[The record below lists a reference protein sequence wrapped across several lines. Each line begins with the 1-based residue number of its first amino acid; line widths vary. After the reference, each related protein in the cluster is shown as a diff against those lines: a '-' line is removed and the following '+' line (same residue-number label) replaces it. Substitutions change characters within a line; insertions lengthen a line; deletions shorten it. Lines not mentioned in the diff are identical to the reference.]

1 VSEPEP
7 ENLDPENLDLEAQRL
22 VRYLAGRPSSFWAG
36 DTGAERL
43 EVLRHLVQA
52 LADLCADLCADLRPD
67 PAAAPRAGTR
77 KTPQLAPYPT
87 LDLLLVVAHDLR
99 LAGELPEA
107 HLGDAATEG
116 PIRAGL
122 AEIVVHRGEL
132 DGTGV
137 PTAWRPVVARA
148 RLRCVPG

>member
-1 VSEPEP
+1 MSDLDS

-36 DTGAERL
+36 ATGAERL

-52 LADLCADLCADLRPD
+52 LADLCADVYADLRVD
-67 PAAAPRAGTR
+67 VEAVPRGVTR

-99 LAGELPEA
+99 LAGDLPKA
-107 HLGDAATEG
+107 HLGAAATEG
-116 PIRAGL
+116 RIRTGL

-137 PTAWRPVVARA
+137 PTSWRAVVAQA
-148 RLRCVPG
+148 GLRCVPA